1 MDSQSSIDYS
11 SKSNF
16 VSIQSSRIH
25 YVDKKACSEC
35 GTVFLFLHGN
45 PTSSYIWRNIIPHLT
60 SIGRCVAPD
69 LIGFGKSGKPDIEY
83 TFRDHYEY
91 IKEFIELLDLDNIIL
106 VLHDWGGAIGF
117 HYARLHPEKIKGIV
131 FMETIYKPMEWDSL
145 DPFARWL
152 FRKFQNDKAGY
163 FLNGRL
169 NLFLR
174 FILPF
179 SMNRRLTKGEQ
190 RTYMEP
196 FTTVESRK
204 PIIKFPQELPF
215 RGSGTENEKVANDYY
230 SWLKQTKVPKL
241 LLYANPGVQI
251 KKANVQELKESL
263 PNLTVQD
270 LGKGKHFIQEDEP
283 NKIGIAVQNWF
294 KGIQIKLEHIT

>member
-1 MDSQSSIDYS
+1 MKAQVS
-11 SKSNF
+11 SKFPYKSHF
-16 VSIQSSRIH
+16 VNVRDSKIH
-25 YVDKKACSEC
+25 FIDEKACSEC
-35 GTVFLFLHGN
+35 ETVFLFLHGN
-45 PTSSYIWRNIIPHLT
+45 PTSSYLWRNIIPHLT

-83 TFRDHYEY
+83 TFWDHYEHV
-91 IKEFIELLDLDNIIL
+91 KEFIELLELDNIIL

-117 HYARLHPEKIKGIV
+117 HYARLHPEKINAIV
-131 FMETIYKPMEWDSL
+131 FMETFYKPMEWDSL

-152 FRKFQNDKAGY
+152 FRKFQNEKAGY

-174 FILPF
+174 FILPL
-179 SMNRRLTKGEQ
+179 SMNRRLTKGEK

-215 RGSGTENEKVANDYY
+215 RGSGTKNEKIADEYY
-230 SWLKQTKVPKL
+230 SWLKQTKLPKL
-241 LLYANPGVQI
+241 VLYANPGVQI
-251 KKANVQELKESL
+251 KEANVQELKESL
-263 PNLTVQD
+263 SNLSVQYI
-270 LGKGKHFIQEDEP
+270 GRGKHFIQEDEP
-283 NKIGIAVQNWF
+283 NKIGLAVQNWF
-294 KGIQIKLEHIT
+294 KEIQNKSVYII